1 MTSSS
6 PNSASRLLFYDRLDC
21 FFPFSNSLEIG
32 DIFPKHRPG
41 NIVTFDIPHI
51 SKRKPFLTGYFSL
64 LLNSSICFEISFCF
78 LLYSVMYVVR
88 CKKRDALPQPRAEIR
103 QFRTLQQCHSAGS
116 LHLSSSEIRRT
127 LEQNLSLNRNF

>member
-1 MTSSS
+1 MLLTSSS

-88 CKKRDALPQPRAEIR
+88 CKNVTLCLSRGQRLGNSELYNNVILRGPFILVVRKSAE
-103 QFRTLQQCHSAGS
+103 L
-116 LHLSSSEIRRT
+116 
-127 LEQNLSLNRNF
+127 

>member
-32 DIFPKHRPG
+32 DIFPKHHPG

-78 LLYSVMYVVR
+78 LLVR
-88 CKKRDALPQPRAEIR
+88 GKKRDALPQPRAEIR